1 MENVLD
7 VYKREYNEKYPVV
20 CMDESPRQLIAETKV
35 PIRNSDGST
44 RIDYEYLR
52 KGICNIFIANEPLAG
67 TRMVKITGKKT
78 KVDWAEFVKDISDRY
93 PYAEKITLVMDNLNT
108 HKSGALY
115 EKFHPE
121 EAKKILDRFDFV
133 YTPKHGSWLN
143 MAEIELNVLNGQC
156 LDRRIDNI
164 DTVKQEVQAWAN
176 KRNSKTAKINWQFT
190 TKDSRIKLKKLYP
203 SINY

>member
-1 MENVLD
+1 MGWVIPPEQNSDFVANMENVLD

-93 PYAEKITLVMDNLNT
+93 PYAEKITLVMEQESELQ
-108 HKSGALY
+108 A
-115 EKFHPE
+115 F
-121 EAKKILDRFDFV
+121 AKV
-133 YTPKHGSWLN
+133 YF
-143 MAEIELNVLNGQC
+143 
-156 LDRRIDNI
+156 
-164 DTVKQEVQAWAN
+164 TV
-176 KRNSKTAKINWQFT
+176 
-190 TKDSRIKLKKLYP
+190 
-203 SINY
+203 